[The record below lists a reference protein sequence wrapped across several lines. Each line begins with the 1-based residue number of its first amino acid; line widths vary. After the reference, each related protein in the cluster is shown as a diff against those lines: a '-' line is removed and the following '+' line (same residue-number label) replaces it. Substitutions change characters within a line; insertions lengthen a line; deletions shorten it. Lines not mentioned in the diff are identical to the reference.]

1 MSRKLDT
8 SVYSLEGNSIFD
20 VSLKFERLALQE
32 INKFPETVFQGQDLN
47 DSRAATNYKTQF
59 DKSFTLV
66 KEFYVKINGTQN
78 MYNSINDELDEAFMK
93 ELYKQRNSKT
103 VKTAKGKFM
112 KEIETDLDGKKIQNS
127 IDKIK
132 NKMTKTLSSNDG
144 GFLKYAK
151 LEMVLDG
158 LNAMYKF
165 IEDNDGDENIE
176 LFIATFNY
184 ENEGDDKIED
194 ILLALK
200 DSYDENSDDLKK
212 EIMLELKDKPELR
225 NRLDI
230 RSTLRLSRYE
240 GSASNVLRD
249 VLLTSIIMIQEINSK
264 RVLLQESI
272 RQDERIVT
280 SIKEDNMLILD
291 YLNEL
296 SGMEEVEKN
305 YLESYNKVIDN
316 MDKIDL
322 FVKEL

>member
-1 MSRKLDT
+1 MSRYLET
-8 SVYSLEGNSIFD
+8 SVYSLDGNSIWD
-20 VSLKFERLALQE
+20 VALKFERLALEE

-59 DKSFTLV
+59 DKLFTLV
-66 KEFYVKINGTQN
+66 KEFYVKVNGTQN

-93 ELYKQRNSKT
+93 ELYKQRNSKN

-112 KEIETDLDGKKIQNS
+112 KEIETDLEGLKFQDS
-127 IDKIK
+127 IDRIK
-132 NKMTKTLSSNDG
+132 NKMTKTVSSNDG

-165 IEDNDGDENIE
+165 IEDNDGNQNVE
-176 LFIATFNY
+176 LVIATFEY
-184 ENEGDDKIED
+184 ENEGKIDD
-194 ILLALK
+194 ILQALK
-200 DSYDENSDDLKK
+200 DSYDENSDELKK

>member
-1 MSRKLDT
+1 MSRKLQT
-8 SVYSLEGNSIFD
+8 SVYSLDGNSIWD
-20 VSLKFERLALQE
+20 VALKFERLGLEE
-32 INKFPETVFQGQDLN
+32 IHQFPETVFQGQDLN
-47 DSRAATNYKTQF
+47 DSRAAFNYKMQF
-59 DKSFTLV
+59 DKLFTLI
-66 KEFYVKINGTQN
+66 KEFYVKVNGTQN

-93 ELYKQRNSKT
+93 ELYKQRNSKN
-103 VKTAKGKFM
+103 VKTSKGKFM
-112 KEIETDLDGKKIQNS
+112 KEIETDLEGLKFQDS
-127 IDKIK
+127 IDRIK
-132 NKMTKTLSSNDG
+132 NKMTKTVSSNDG

-165 IEDNDGDENIE
+165 IEDNDGNQNVE
-176 LFIATFNY
+176 LVIATFEY
-184 ENEGDDKIED
+184 ENEGKIDD
-194 ILLALK
+194 ILQALK
-200 DSYDENSDDLKK
+200 DSYDENSDELKK

>member
-1 MSRKLDT
+1 MSRKLET
-8 SVYSLEGNSIFD
+8 SVYSLDGNSIWD
-20 VSLKFERLALQE
+20 IALKFERLGLQE

-47 DSRAATNYKTQF
+47 DSRAAFNYKMQF
-59 DKSFTLV
+59 DKLFTLV
-66 KEFYVKINGTQN
+66 KEFYVKVNGTQN

-93 ELYKQRNSKT
+93 ELYKQRNSKN
-103 VKTAKGKFM
+103 VKTSKGKFM
-112 KEIETDLDGKKIQNS
+112 KEIETDLEGLKFQDS
-127 IDKIK
+127 IDRIK
-132 NKMTKTLSSNDG
+132 NKMTKTVSSNDG

-165 IEDNDGDENIE
+165 IEDNDGNQNVE
-176 LFIATFNY
+176 LVIATFEY
-184 ENEGDDKIED
+184 ENEGKIDD
-194 ILLALK
+194 ILQALK
-200 DSYDENSDDLKK
+200 DSYDENSDELKK

-280 SIKEDNMLILD
+280 SIKEDNMLLLD

>member
-1 MSRKLDT
+1 MSRKLET
-8 SVYSLEGNSIFD
+8 SVYSLDGNSIWD
-20 VSLKFERLALQE
+20 IALKFERLGLQE

-47 DSRAATNYKTQF
+47 DSRAAFNYKMQF
-59 DKSFTLV
+59 DKLFTLV
-66 KEFYVKINGTQN
+66 KEFYVKVNGTQN

-103 VKTAKGKFM
+103 VKTAKTKFM
-112 KEIETDLDGKKIQNS
+112 KEIETDLEGLKFQDS
-127 IDKIK
+127 IDRIK

-151 LEMVLDG
+151 LEMVLDV

-165 IEDNDGDENIE
+165 IEDNDGNQNVE
-176 LFIATFNY
+176 LVIATFEY
-184 ENEGDDKIED
+184 ENEGKIDD
-194 ILLALK
+194 ILQALK
-200 DSYDENSDDLKK
+200 DSYDENSDELKK

-272 RQDERIVT
+272 RQDE
-280 SIKEDNMLILD
+280 
-291 YLNEL
+291 
-296 SGMEEVEKN
+296 
-305 YLESYNKVIDN
+305 
-316 MDKIDL
+316 
-322 FVKEL
+322 

>member
-1 MSRKLDT
+1 MSRKLET
-8 SVYSLEGNSIFD
+8 SVYSLDGNSIWD
-20 VSLKFERLALQE
+20 IALKFERLGLQE

-47 DSRAATNYKTQF
+47 DSRAAFNYKMQF
-59 DKSFTLV
+59 DKLFTLV
-66 KEFYVKINGTQN
+66 KEFYVKVNGTQN

-93 ELYKQRNSKT
+93 ELYKQRNSKN
-103 VKTAKGKFM
+103 VKTSKGKFM
-112 KEIETDLDGKKIQNS
+112 KEIETDLEGLKFQDS
-127 IDKIK
+127 IDRIK
-132 NKMTKTLSSNDG
+132 NKMTKTVSSNDG

-165 IEDNDGDENIE
+165 IEDNDGNQNVE
-176 LFIATFNY
+176 LVIATFEY
-184 ENEGDDKIED
+184 ENEGKIDD
-194 ILLALK
+194 ILQALK
-200 DSYDENSDDLKK
+200 DSYDENSDELKK

-280 SIKEDNMLILD
+280 SIKEDNMLIFD

>member
-1 MSRKLDT
+1 
-8 SVYSLEGNSIFD
+8 
-20 VSLKFERLALQE
+20 
-32 INKFPETVFQGQDLN
+32 
-47 DSRAATNYKTQF
+47 
-59 DKSFTLV
+59 
-66 KEFYVKINGTQN
+66 
-78 MYNSINDELDEAFMK
+78 
-93 ELYKQRNSKT
+93 
-103 VKTAKGKFM
+103 M
-112 KEIETDLDGKKIQNS
+112 KEIETDLEGLKFQDS
-127 IDKIK
+127 IDRIK

-165 IEDNDGDENIE
+165 IEDNDGNQNVE
-176 LFIATFNY
+176 LVIATFEY
-184 ENEGDDKIED
+184 ENEGKIDD
-194 ILLALK
+194 ILQALK
-200 DSYDENSDDLKK
+200 DSYDENSDELKK

>member
-1 MSRKLDT
+1 MSRKLET
-8 SVYSLEGNSIFD
+8 SVYSLDGNSIWD
-20 VSLKFERLALQE
+20 IALKFERLGLQE

-47 DSRAATNYKTQF
+47 DSRAAFNYKMQF
-59 DKSFTLV
+59 DKLFTLV
-66 KEFYVKINGTQN
+66 KEFYVKVNGTQN

-93 ELYKQRNSKT
+93 ELYKQRNSKN

-112 KEIETDLDGKKIQNS
+112 KEIETDLEGLKFQDS
-127 IDKIK
+127 IDRIK
-132 NKMTKTLSSNDG
+132 NKMTKTVSSNDG

-165 IEDNDGDENIE
+165 IEDNDGNQNVE
-176 LFIATFNY
+176 LVIATFEY
-184 ENEGDDKIED
+184 ENEGKIDD
-194 ILLALK
+194 ILQALK
-200 DSYDENSDDLKK
+200 DSYDENSDELKK

>member
-1 MSRKLDT
+1 MSRKLQT
-8 SVYSLEGNSIFD
+8 SVYSLDGNSIWD
-20 VSLKFERLALQE
+20 VALKFERLGLEE
-32 INKFPETVFQGQDLN
+32 IHQFPETVFQGQDLN
-47 DSRAATNYKTQF
+47 DSRAAFNYKMQF
-59 DKSFTLV
+59 DKLFTLV
-66 KEFYVKINGTQN
+66 KEFYVKVNGTQN

-93 ELYKQRNSKT
+93 ELYKQRNSKN

-112 KEIETDLDGKKIQNS
+112 KEIETDLEGLKFQDS
-127 IDKIK
+127 IDRIK
-132 NKMTKTLSSNDG
+132 NKMTKTVSSNDG

-165 IEDNDGDENIE
+165 IEDNDGNQNVE
-176 LFIATFNY
+176 LVIATFEY
-184 ENEGDDKIED
+184 ENEGKIDD
-194 ILLALK
+194 ILQALK
-200 DSYDENSDDLKK
+200 DSYDENSDELKK

>member
-1 MSRKLDT
+1 MSRKLET
-8 SVYSLEGNSIFD
+8 SVYSLDGNSIWE
-20 VSLKFERLALQE
+20 VALKFERLGLQE

-47 DSRAATNYKTQF
+47 DSRAAFNYKMQF
-59 DKSFTLV
+59 DKLFTLV
-66 KEFYVKINGTQN
+66 KEFYVKVNGTQN

-112 KEIETDLDGKKIQNS
+112 KEIETDLEGLKFQDS
-127 IDKIK
+127 IDRIK

-165 IEDNDGDENIE
+165 IEDNDGNQNVE
-176 LFIATFNY
+176 LVIATFEY
-184 ENEGDDKIED
+184 ENEGKIDD
-194 ILLALK
+194 ILQALK
-200 DSYDENSDDLKK
+200 DSYDENSDELKK